1 MAKIDTDSSELKIL
15 QFLQKIPHP
24 NVIHPEQL
32 LEHHGWCLVVLPYH
46 TPLTNKI
53 ARHMLPLANGLLEGL
68 SFLHCHG
75 IAHLDLN
82 PGNLLYTDDDQLK
95 IIDFDLAVRA
105 RPGERIFGIRGTP
118 GWMAPGS

>member
-1 MAKIDTDSSELKIL
+1 
-15 QFLQKIPHP
+15 
-24 NVIHPEQL
+24 
-32 LEHHGWCLVVLPYH
+32 
-46 TPLTNKI
+46 
-53 ARHMLPLANGLLEGL
+53 LLEGL
-68 SFLHCHG
+68 SFLHRHG

-118 GWMAPGS
+118 GWMAPKVKKSDGEEGFEPFKADLFSCGKVL